1 LTVGTIAVVDY
12 GAGNLHSVRHAL
24 ELVGGDVVVT
34 THPEDLREA
43 ERIVLPGVGAFG
55 ECAAGLRA
63 SGFVESLEEEVR
75 HRGKPLLG
83 ICVGLQ
89 LLAREGHEHGVHAGL
104 GWVPGIV
111 RKLEADAAG
120 LKIPHVGWNDITAT
134 SASRIFDGF
143 RRDTTFYFTHSFH
156 LALDDPS
163 FEAAYCEYGGRF
175 TAAVLKDNVVATQFH
190 PEKSQEN
197 GLKLL
202 ENFLQWKP

>member
-1 LTVGTIAVVDY
+1 MTWARSRSSITAPATSIRCGTRWSSSA
-12 GAGNLHSVRHAL
+12 
-24 ELVGGDVVVT
+24 
-34 THPEDLREA
+34 
-43 ERIVLPGVGAFG
+43 
-55 ECAAGLRA
+55 
-63 SGFVESLEEEVR
+63 
-75 HRGKPLLG
+75 
-83 ICVGLQ
+83 
-89 LLAREGHEHGVHAGL
+89 
-104 GWVPGIV
+104 
-111 RKLEADAAG
+111 
-120 LKIPHVGWNDITAT
+120 AT
-134 SASRIFDGF
+134 SASRIFEGF